1 MKNQREANQ
10 TGINQDL
17 MEQSWKEVQE
27 LKDNINSLVSFFYI
41 QIENLSQQEG
51 GKKNARNMK
60 EQTIEFMK
68 KQLLKL
74 ELDSHQTLNRRK
86 SSNDIESDEKI
97 QVTFGKKSTRRQ
109 NSML

>member
-41 QIENLSQQEG
+41 QIENLS
-51 GKKNARNMK
+51 
-60 EQTIEFMK
+60 
-68 KQLLKL
+68 
-74 ELDSHQTLNRRK
+74 
-86 SSNDIESDEKI
+86 
-97 QVTFGKKSTRRQ
+97 
-109 NSML
+109 